1 MTTESYVF
9 VKLIEDN
16 KISKKDLSSNDKYL
30 TESNK
35 IKIYSSF
42 NNELLAERNVDVENY
57 KKLEEQY
64 KKKEI
69 PMRALLEVTNGGYS
83 FNEHPTLP

>member
-9 VKLIEDN
+9 VKLTEDN

-69 PMRALLEVTNGGYS
+69 PVYVRLKTNWDFKLFIY
-83 FNEHPTLP
+83 FAN